1 MKKKAVIVG
10 VAGQDGSYLSE
21 LLVSKGYQ
29 VVGIRKG
36 ELDLARADS
45 VIRFVADHIPDE
57 IYYLAA
63 HHHSSE
69 QSKDLVIEEISRV
82 VNFLGPAHFL
92 EGIRLSSP
100 STRFFYASSSHIFAP
115 SDYPLNELSKR
126 APENL
131 YALMKI
137 AAMDV
142 CEEYRTVHGIFASVG
157 ILFNHESPRR
167 PPHFLTQKVVTAAH
181 EISLGKR
188 SELILGDL
196 EAKVDWGYAP
206 DFVRGMWLGL
216 QHTVAM
222 DYVLATGKTHSV
234 KDLVERVFKLF
245 ELDWQK
251 YVKASHPQAGVLNL
265 SRCGDYSKAYKTL
278 GWQPST
284 DFSELLHLLVDS
296 KKCGGETSI

>member
-10 VAGQDGSYLSE
+10 VGGQDGSYLSE

-29 VVGIRKG
+29 IVGIRKG
-36 ELDLARADS
+36 ELDLAKADS
-45 VIRFVADHIPDE
+45 VIRFVADHMPDE
-57 IYYLAA
+57 VYYLAA

-69 QSKDLVIEEISRV
+69 QSKDLVNKEMSRV
-82 VNFLGPAHFL
+82 VNLMGPTHFL
-92 EGIRLSSP
+92 AGIRLHTP
-100 STRFFYASSSHIFAP
+100 ATRFFYASSSHIFAP
-115 SDYPLNELSKR
+115 SDRPLNELSKR

-131 YALMKI
+131 YAQMKI
-137 AAMDV
+137 AAMEV
-142 CEEYRTVHGIFASVG
+142 CEEYRKVHGIFASVG

-167 PPHFLTQKVVTAAH
+167 PPHFLTQKVATAAH

-216 QHTVAM
+216 QHSVSM
-222 DYVLATGKTHSV
+222 DYVLATGKIHSV

-245 ELDWQK
+245 DLDWQK
-251 YVKASHPQAGVLNL
+251 YVKASHYPSGLLNF
-265 SRCGDYSKAYKTL
+265 SRCGDYSKANQIL
-278 GWQPST
+278 GWQPLT
-284 DFSELLHLLVDS
+284 EFNDLLHLLVVS